1 MPPKA
6 MDRRRTSTE
15 DFSAMVEAAAADDE
29 VVDDEELSKFLAKRA
44 MRAAMPAPRG
54 DGDGD
59 IFCCHVTNNTND

>member
-1 MPPKA
+1 MPPKT

-29 VVDDEELSKFLAKRA
+29 VVDEELSKFLAKRA

-54 DGDGD
+54 DGDGE
-59 IFCCHVTNNTND
+59 IFCCHVTNNKNN